1 MRALSSSRD
10 MLTEQWKTHDLV
22 ASATRNKIIL
32 INLEGSAKVSLHV
45 KYDVFVNP
53 SPPPPGRRGASGLAV
68 HTDFLSCVAN
78 TVVCF
83 R

>member
-10 MLTEQWKTHDLV
+10 MLTEQRKTHDLV

-53 SPPPPGRRGASGLAV
+53 PPSDAAACVSGLAV
-68 HTDFLSCVAN
+68 HTDFHSCVAN

-83 R
+83 C

>member
-22 ASATRNKIIL
+22 ASAARNKIIL

-53 SPPPPGRRGASGLAV
+53 FPPGRRGVSGLAV
-68 HTDFLSCVAN
+68 HTDFHSRVAN